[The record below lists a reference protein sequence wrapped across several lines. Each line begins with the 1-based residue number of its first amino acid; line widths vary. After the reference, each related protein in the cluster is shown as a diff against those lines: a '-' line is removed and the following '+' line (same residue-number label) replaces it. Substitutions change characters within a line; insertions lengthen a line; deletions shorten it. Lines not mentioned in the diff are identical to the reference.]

1 MTNIEKI
8 IHHFSLSVLFTLINW
23 FIIDFFIIEI
33 SFIKYFIIEIILVLS
48 LKFYKFTLSKF
59 KLIP

>member
-1 MTNIEKI
+1 MTIIEKT
-8 IHHFSLSVLFTLINW
+8 IHHFLLSVLFTLVNW
-23 FIIDFFIIEI
+23 FIVDSFIIKV

-48 LKFYKFTLSKF
+48 LKFYKFTLTKF

>member
-23 FIIDFFIIEI
+23 FIINFFIIEI